1 MSNLRIMITG
11 GAGFIGSHLVDKLSA
26 LNFDIVV
33 VDNLAS
39 GHQSN
44 LGSSARFYNVDITDE
59 HLSDIFEQEK
69 PDIVFHLAA
78 QISVQASMKDP
89 YNDSRI
95 NVLGS
100 INLFE
105 NCVRFGVKKVIY
117 ASSGGAIYGEP
128 LYLPCDEAH
137 PINPLSH
144 YGVAKYAVEKYLQVY
159 NNSFGLQYTVLRFSN
174 VYGPR
179 QDPHGEAGVVAIFSK
194 GMINGEPL
202 VINGS
207 GSQERD
213 FLFVS
218 DLVDALTK
226 SIDIADGEII
236 NIGTGQGYSVNYV
249 HDELKKHSGYML
261 DTSSGP
267 EKPGEVFR
275 IYLDSEKARDILGW
289 VPKIPIEEGLRL
301 TVDWF
306 KNNLN
311 GQLLH

>member
-26 LNFDIVV
+26 LNFDLAV

-249 HDELKKHSGYML
+249 HDELKKYSGYML